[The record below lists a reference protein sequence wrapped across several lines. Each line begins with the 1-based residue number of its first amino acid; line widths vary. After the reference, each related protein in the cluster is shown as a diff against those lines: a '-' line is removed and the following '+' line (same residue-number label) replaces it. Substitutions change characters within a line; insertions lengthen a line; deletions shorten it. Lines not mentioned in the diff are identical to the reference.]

1 MDFTKE
7 QQKIIDAT
15 EDFIVVNSA
24 AAAGKTETLTEKV
37 RQVLRA
43 GAISPSK
50 IVVFTFT
57 NNAAEVLRQRLG
69 ADFKDGIFVGTIHS
83 YVNSLLTA
91 KGIDTSSIII
101 EEKFDDLFNLIS
113 DNLYCINEVD
123 YLFLDEAQDST
134 DMQFKVILDYIKPKK
149 WLFIGD
155 WRQSIYGFR
164 GSRPDILLDLAK
176 RPDVKTYNLTKNF
189 RNSKAILNFAKRLIN
204 PAGLDYM
211 DTSIPARDNIG
222 IVYDIKYDLNELIR
236 GLRQSKDEYRDWFI
250 LARTNAQ
257 VDEITER
264 MEELKL
270 PYCTFK
276 RNELTPD
283 QLKEKM
289 EENSVKV
296 LTIHAAKGLERKNVI
311 VVGARLYNTEEKC
324 LSYVAAT
331 RARDRLIWTSMP
343 KKNQREKRMYEW

>member
-1 MDFTKE
+1 
-7 QQKIIDAT
+7 
-15 EDFIVVNSA
+15 
-24 AAAGKTETLTEKV
+24 
-37 RQVLRA
+37 
-43 GAISPSK
+43 
-50 IVVFTFT
+50 
-57 NNAAEVLRQRLG
+57 
-69 ADFKDGIFVGTIHS
+69 
-83 YVNSLLTA
+83 
-91 KGIDTSSIII
+91 
-101 EEKFDDLFNLIS
+101 
-113 DNLYCINEVD
+113 
-123 YLFLDEAQDST
+123 
-134 DMQFKVILDYIKPKK
+134 
-149 WLFIGD
+149 
-155 WRQSIYGFR
+155 
-164 GSRPDILLDLAK
+164 
-176 RPDVKTYNLTKNF
+176 
-189 RNSKAILNFAKRLIN
+189 
-204 PAGLDYM
+204 M

-236 GLRQSKDEYRDWFI
+236 GIRKSKDEYRDWFI

-331 RARDRLIWTSMP
+331 RARDMLIWTTMP